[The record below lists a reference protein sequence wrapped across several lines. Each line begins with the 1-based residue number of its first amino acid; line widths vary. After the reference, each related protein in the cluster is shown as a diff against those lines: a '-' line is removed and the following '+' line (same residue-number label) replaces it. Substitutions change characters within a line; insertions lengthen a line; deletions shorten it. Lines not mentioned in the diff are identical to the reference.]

1 MERKEMLRWQ
11 ALVVHAASA
20 SELLRKLA
28 ASADVDKYDLAE
40 LVAEVF
46 PEKISGE
53 DMQFIW
59 KWDFANSGD
68 GFSDRDIDG
77 FLSHLVG

>member
-1 MERKEMLRWQ
+1 VEREELLRWQ
-11 ALVVHAASA
+11 AFAVNAASA

-28 ASADVDKYDLAE
+28 TSANVDKYDLAE

-59 KWDFANSGD
+59 KWDFDNSGD

-77 FLSHLVG
+77 FLVHLVS